1 MRKQRN
7 SCINIR
13 AHDTCSQCKGWDE
26 PVNKITGYLADT
38 RQFCITITIKLI
50 PQINS
55 EPLLPARY
63 QECDNPEIPECGN
76 AGPRARAVSAGC
88 GAADFLLISCSAAVG
103 RASPSCQSH
112 SKLLWFRCL
121 VWCER
126 EEESVHPKNKEG
138 RTTSQQTM
146 INVWG

>member
-1 MRKQRN
+1 MTPTNWFDAQFD
-7 SCINIR
+7 R
-13 AHDTCSQCKGWDE
+13 ASRTSWLAVDQGKGWDE
-26 PVNKITGYLADT
+26 PVNKITGYLAGT
-38 RQFCITITIKLI
+38 RQFCITITITIKLI
-50 PQINS
+50 TQINS

-103 RASPSCQSH
+103 RASPSCHSH

-121 VWCER
+121 VVR
-126 EEESVHPKNKEG
+126 ARRGKFSRP
-138 RTTSQQTM
+138 
-146 INVWG
+146 